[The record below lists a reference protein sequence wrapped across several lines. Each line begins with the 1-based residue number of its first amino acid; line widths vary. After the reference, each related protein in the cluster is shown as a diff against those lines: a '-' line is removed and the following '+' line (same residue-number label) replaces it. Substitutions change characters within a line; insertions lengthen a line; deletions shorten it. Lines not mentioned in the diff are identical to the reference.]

1 MGPRAIGPGR
11 SADETLV
18 SADGLAH
25 TAAMRE
31 VVILQ
36 GCRTP
41 FGRGVKGSLKDTRP
55 DDLAIAVVAQTLVRS
70 GIDASQIED
79 VVLGAAFP
87 EAEQG
92 MNMAR
97 LVAVGAG
104 LPVEV
109 PAMTINRFCSSG
121 VQAAA
126 IVADRIATGQIDFG
140 IAGGVESMSMIPMT
154 GAKVS
159 LNARLVE
166 QMPALFTP
174 MGVTAENVARRF
186 QISRAEQ
193 DEFACQSHRKAIA
206 AQKAGFFDEE
216 IVPVETSVFDEGGVP
231 RAVRL
236 ERDELPRAD
245 TDVAK
250 LAGLRPAFD
259 PTGSVTPGNSS
270 PLTDGAAALLLASND
285 RVKGRPF
292 LGYFRGFAVAGVP
305 PEIMG
310 IGPVPAVRK
319 LLAKTGLSV
328 AAIDVWELNEAFASQ
343 AIYCAR
349 ELGISADKLN
359 VNGGAIAIG
368 HPLGATG
375 ARLTLSAL
383 RELGRRGGRYAVVS
397 MCIGGGMGAAA
408 LVERA

>member
-1 MGPRAIGPGR
+1 
-11 SADETLV
+11 
-18 SADGLAH
+18 
-25 TAAMRE
+25 MRE

-36 GCRTP
+36 GARTP

-55 DDLAIAVVAQTLVRS
+55 DDLGIAVVSAALARS
-70 GIDASQIED
+70 GVSAQEIED
-79 VVLGAAFP
+79 VVLGCAFP

-140 IAGGVESMSMIPMT
+140 IGGGVESMSMIPMT

-159 LNARLVE
+159 LNPRLVE
-166 QMPALFTP
+166 EQSALFTP

-193 DEFACQSHRKAIA
+193 DEFAYQSHQKAIR
-206 AQKAGFFDEE
+206 AQQAGFFAGE
-216 IVPVETSVFDEGGVP
+216 ILAIDTTVFDETGKP
-231 RAVRL
+231 RAVKV

-245 TDVAK
+245 TDAQK
-250 LAGLRPAFD
+250 LGGLRPAFD

-270 PLTDGAAALLLASND
+270 PLTDGAAAVVMAAKDKLG
-285 RVKGRPF
+285 GRPF

-310 IGPVPAVRK
+310 IGPIPAVRK
-319 LLAKTGLSV
+319 LLAKTGLAVSD
-328 AAIDVWELNEAFASQ
+328 IDLWELNEAFASQ

-349 ELGISADKLN
+349 ELGVPADRLN

-375 ARLTLSAL
+375 ARMTLTAL
-383 RELGRRGGRYAVVS
+383 RELGRRGGRYGIIS

>member
-1 MGPRAIGPGR
+1 
-11 SADETLV
+11 
-18 SADGLAH
+18 
-25 TAAMRE
+25 MRE

-36 GCRTP
+36 GARTP

-55 DDLAIAVVAQTLVRS
+55 DDLGIAVVSAALARS
-70 GIDASQIED
+70 GVSAQEIED
-79 VVLGAAFP
+79 VVLGCAFP

-140 IAGGVESMSMIPMT
+140 IGGGVESMSMIPMT

-159 LNARLVE
+159 LNPRLVE
-166 QMPALFTP
+166 AQSALFTP

-193 DEFACQSHRKAIA
+193 DEFAYQSHQKATR
-206 AQKAGFFDEE
+206 AQQAGFFADE
-216 IVPVETSVFDEGGVP
+216 ILAIDTTVFDETGKS
-231 RAVRL
+231 RAIKV

-245 TDVAK
+245 TDAQK
-250 LAGLRPAFD
+250 LGGLRPAFD

-270 PLTDGAAALLLASND
+270 PLTDGAAAVVMAAKDKLG
-285 RVKGRPF
+285 GRPF

-310 IGPVPAVRK
+310 IGPIPAVRK

-328 AAIDVWELNEAFASQ
+328 SDIDIWELNEAFASQ

-349 ELGISADKLN
+349 ELGVPADRLN

-375 ARLTLSAL
+375 ARMTLTAL
-383 RELGRRGGRYAVVS
+383 RELGRRGGRYGIIS

>member
-1 MGPRAIGPGR
+1 
-11 SADETLV
+11 
-18 SADGLAH
+18 
-25 TAAMRE
+25 MRE

-36 GCRTP
+36 GVRTP

-55 DDLAIAVVAQTLVRS
+55 DDLGIAVVKESLRRS
-70 GIDASQIED
+70 EVAPAEVED
-79 VVLGAAFP
+79 VVLGCAFP

-92 MNMAR
+92 MNVAR
-97 LVAVGAG
+97 LISVGAG

-121 VQAAA
+121 VQAVS
-126 IVADRIATGQIDFG
+126 IVADRIATGQIDVG
-140 IAGGVESMSMIPMT
+140 LAGGVESMSMIPMT

-159 LNARLVE
+159 LNPRLVDE
-166 QMPALFTP
+166 KPALYTP

-186 QISRAEQ
+186 NISREEQ
-193 DEFACQSHRKAIA
+193 DEFAYKSHKKAAA
-206 AQKAGFFDEE
+206 AQQAGFFTDE
-216 IVPVETSVFDEGGVP
+216 ILPIDATTFDEAGKP
-231 RAVRL
+231 RGLKL

-245 TDVAK
+245 TDRQK
-250 LAGLRPAFD
+250 LAQLKPAFD

-270 PLTDGAAALLLASND
+270 PLTDGAAALVLMAKE
-285 RVKGRPF
+285 RAAGRKP

-319 LLAKTGLSV
+319 LLQKAGLRIED
-328 AAIDVWELNEAFASQ
+328 IDLFELNEAFASQ
-343 AIYCAR
+343 CLYCAR
-349 ELGISADKLN
+349 ELGVPEEKLN

-375 ARLTLSAL
+375 ARMTLTAL
-383 RELGRRGGRYAVVS
+383 RELERRKGRYGIIS

>member
-1 MGPRAIGPGR
+1 
-11 SADETLV
+11 
-18 SADGLAH
+18 
-25 TAAMRE
+25 MRE

-36 GCRTP
+36 GARTP

-55 DDLAIAVVAQTLVRS
+55 DDLGIHVLRGALSRS
-70 GIDASQIED
+70 GVAPADIED
-79 VVLGAAFP
+79 VVLGCAFP

-92 MNMAR
+92 MNVAR

-126 IVADRIATGQIDFG
+126 VVADRIAVGQIDFG
-140 IAGGVESMSMIPMT
+140 IAGGLESMSMIPMT

-159 LNARLVE
+159 LNPRLVE
-166 QMPALFTP
+166 EQSGLFTP

-186 QISRAEQ
+186 QIARAEQ
-193 DEFACQSHRKAIA
+193 DEFAYQSHQKAVR
-206 AQKAGFFDEE
+206 AQQAGFFDGE
-216 IVPVETSVFDEGGVP
+216 ILPIETSVFDDSGKARSIKVD
-231 RAVRL
+231 
-236 ERDELPRAD
+236 RDELPRAD
-245 TDVAK
+245 TDAAK
-250 LAGLRPAFD
+250 LSGLRPAFD

-270 PLTDGAAALLLASND
+270 PLTDGAAALVMAAKD
-285 RVKGRPF
+285 KVGGRPF

-319 LLAKTGLSV
+319 LLAKTGLTV
-328 AAIDVWELNEAFASQ
+328 ADIDVWELNEAFASQ

-349 ELGISADKLN
+349 ELGVPSEKLN

-375 ARLTLSAL
+375 ARMTLTAL
-383 RELGRRGGRYAVVS
+383 RELGRRGGRYGIIS